1 MIRIITHETFRG
13 TFHLAWTTGL
23 PDALLGIG

>member
-1 MIRIITHETFRG
+1 MIRIITHETFLG

-23 PDALLGIG
+23 PNALLGIG